1 MELIQ
6 HLSFDRRQLRLAEL
20 SECLQDVL
28 RTEGS
33 LELVELLQLAGK
45 RHREPI
51 GELKF
56 GLTYAKSRGSVR
68 IDSYGRASLIAE

>member
-1 MELIQ
+1 MELIR

-28 RTEGS
+28 RVEGP
-33 LELVELLQLAGK
+33 LELMELLQLAGR

-56 GLTYAKSRGSVR
+56 GLTYAKSQERVR
-68 IDSYGRASLIAE
+68 VNSHGVASLI